1 MRNLLSLKTIVSS
14 PGGMINWPVEME
26 SGTASNKPLD
36 MV

>member
-1 MRNLLSLKTIVSS
+1 MRSLLSLKTIVSS
-14 PGGMINWPVEME
+14 PRGMINWPVEME